1 MNAMTLR
8 RFSADINWGRALLAL
23 ALVFGFG
30 MLMVEPAWATG
41 GDAAWGSV
49 QTTLTTQTGKAIGVA
64 RTVLLT
70 GAVLSLIVGLAPML
84 WGQVKVKWIVT
95 ALVACVL
102 FGLSALMVGAFSG
115 STPVAGGGM
124 TGQQGQ

>member
-1 MNAMTLR
+1 MGTTLR
-8 RFSADINWGRALLAL
+8 RFSVDINWGRAFLAL
-23 ALVFGFG
+23 ALIVGFG
-30 MLMVEPAWATG
+30 MLMMEPAFASG
-41 GDAAWGSV
+41 GGAFTTV
-49 QTTLTTQTGKAIGVA
+49 QNKLTTQTGNAIGVA

-102 FGLSALMVGAFSG
+102 FGISALMVTAFSG
-115 STPVAGGGM
+115 SSVEGKGQM
-124 TGQQGQ
+124 TGQE